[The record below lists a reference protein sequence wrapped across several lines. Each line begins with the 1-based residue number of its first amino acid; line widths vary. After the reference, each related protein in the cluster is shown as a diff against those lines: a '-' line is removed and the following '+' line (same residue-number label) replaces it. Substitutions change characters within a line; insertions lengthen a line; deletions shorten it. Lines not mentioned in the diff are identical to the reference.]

1 MSHNKGRLGKSTYIL
16 VSLVNSYFL
25 CCSNLKGG
33 GTNLGNLSLF
43 LSRYTKPA
51 VPIIIKIIDINCAA
65 SYTEYDVVDGDE
77 DQLDDVADEPDH
89 DEAHGAC
96 LQDLHVLYNSSHL

>member
-1 MSHNKGRLGKSTYIL
+1 MCIHVDIFTII
-16 VSLVNSYFL
+16 VQNSRRRAI
-25 CCSNLKGG
+25 SI
-33 GTNLGNLSLF
+33 T
-43 LSRYTKPA
+43 TE
-51 VPIIIKIIDINCAA
+51 IIDINCAA